1 VKLAGFA
8 VALPL
13 ALAAA
18 GGWDAVARLQPAPDY
33 WNPWQGGHS
42 GLIYLAM
49 LAPAFVVSPG
59 LLQKIYGARDD
70 RAVRLG
76 VGANAIG
83 LAAYAM
89 IPVVLGMIAR
99 AQFPDLGAPRLALPT
114 ILMHGVPAVVGGI
127 GLAAVFSAEL
137 SAADAVLFMLT
148 TSLSQ
153 DFYKRFVNPGAADGQ
168 VLRVTRITAVVA
180 GALGVIVAIVAED
193 VIDALSIFYTLMAV
207 GLFVPILAGL
217 FTRRP
222 SRTGALAAIV
232 CGVGIVGGLQLF
244 HRGVAIA
251 GFTPAMLGLLGAL
264 VAYVVGAMSSS
275 KI

>member
-1 VKLAGFA
+1 
-8 VALPL
+8 
-13 ALAAA
+13 
-18 GGWDAVARLQPAPDY
+18 
-33 WNPWQGGHS
+33 
-42 GLIYLAM
+42 M
-49 LAPAFVVSPG
+49 VSPG

-83 LAAYAM
+83 LAVYAM
-89 IPVVLGMIAR
+89 VPVIMGMIAR
-99 AQFPDLGAPRLALPT
+99 LQFPSLEAPRLALPT
-114 ILMHGVPAVVGGI
+114 ILMHGVPPIVGGI

-153 DFYKRFVNPGAADGQ
+153 DFYKRFVNPSAEDGQ

-193 VIDALSIFYTLMAV
+193 VIDALTIFYTLMAV

-217 FTRRP
+217 FSRRP
-222 SRTGALAAIV
+222 SPAGALAAIV
-232 CGVGIVGGLQLF
+232 AGVAIVGGLQVF
-244 HRGVAIA
+244 HGGAGVA
-251 GFTPAMLGLLGAL
+251 GFTPAMLGLLGAAG
-264 VAYVVGAMSSS
+264 AYVVGAGRREPASPN
-275 KI
+275 